1 VIDPVVVFG
10 FVFVL
15 GALAFMTA
23 VDEAGYSYTR
33 EPLRPEA
40 PKPRRRRRAPAP
52 TVYTDA
58 TFLKPRPA
66 TRRKPRR

>member
-1 VIDPVVVFG
+1 MSDPVVVIG
-10 FVFVL
+10 LVFVL

-40 PKPRRRRRAPAP
+40 PKPRRRRRAPAA

-58 TFLKPRPA
+58 TLLKPRG
-66 TRRKPRR
+66 TRRKPSR